1 MKATSLDAGLLGIGL
16 RVLLSASLAF
26 GAVPVRA
33 LAEAVDVAEDETE
46 TVVEVVDEA
55 AEDDSADLQP
65 ANDDASGG
73 VAEGVSDDLGGTAE
87 DGGGLVGP
95 AADDKASG
103 ADATVTSEDGELI
116 DDAQMGVGAVDVE
129 AFDSEEVVDG
139 EVVADEAAA
148 VDEPAEEAVEPAT
161 PATQSEEEPS
171 SLTAQATKTY
181 SISKA
186 KVASIG
192 AKRWTSKAITPKPT
206 VKYGNKTLK
215 LGRDYTLSYKN
226 NVKPGTATITI
237 TGKGSYT
244 GSKRVTFAIKK
255 VGTWKHYSAGW
266 RYVYAKG
273 VYAKSQFVKID
284 GKVYR
289 FDKDGIMLTG
299 WRRLKADGRWWWYYF
314 GSDGARRTGWQSV
327 GGEWYWLDRY
337 GRMAT
342 GLKSIGGSKYY
353 LGGDGAMRTGW
364 QKISKKWY
372 YFYGSGAM
380 AKSCWVGDYYVGK
393 SGAMLTNTI
402 TPDGYRVLS
411 SGRWDGKGK
420 VATKVSTA
428 AFSVAIPSYWLG
440 KVSTSSRTSGVW
452 TIETI
457 SCSNGMLVEFY
468 VAKNSEYEKL
478 DLRGGVW
485 RVATKKGSSYTVDVY
500 MAYPET
506 WDPGIFPYLDETTQA
521 REGASIRMLT
531 AGKYKTPS
539 DASVK
544 YAQEYVEK
552 NIVNKLVV
560 K

>member
-244 GSKRVTFAIKK
+244 GSKRVTFTIKK
-255 VGTWKHYSAGW
+255 IGTWKHYAAGW

-273 VYAKSQFVKID
+273 VYAKSQFVKVD
-284 GKVYR
+284 GKTYR
-289 FDKDGIMLTG
+289 FDKNGYMLTG
-299 WRRLKADGRWWWYYF
+299 WKRLKVNGKTSWYYF
-314 GSDGARRTGWQSV
+314 GSDGARRTSWQSI
-327 GGEWYWLDRY
+327 GGKWYWFDKY

-342 GLKSIGGSKYY
+342 GFRNIGGKRYY
-353 LGGDGAMRTGW
+353 LGSDGAMRTGW
-364 QKISKKWY
+364 QRISKRWY

-380 AKSCWVGDYYVGK
+380 ARSCWVGDYYLGK
-393 SGAMLTNTI
+393 NGVMLTSCL
-402 TPDGYRVLS
+402 TPDGYWVGKD
-411 SGRWDGKGK
+411 GRWDGKASIK
-420 VATKVSTA
+420 VAYKSVLKQAQKGGVKYGGYELGDDYTVFDMDGDGAPELFVGTA
-428 AFSVAIPSYWLG
+428 ITAWGGGS
-440 KVSTSSRTSGVW
+440 
-452 TIETI
+452 
-457 SCSNGMLVEFY
+457 LVF
-468 VAKNSEYEKL
+468 EY
-478 DLRGGVW
+478 RGGKA
-485 RVATKKGSSYTVDVY
+485 R
-500 MAYPET
+500 
-506 WDPGIFPYLDETTQA
+506 YLGWCWGQY
-521 REGASIRMLT
+521 GLCG
-531 AGKYKTPS
+531 AGKGKLYKRS
-539 DASVK
+539 GRQGGYHVCRVDRKSV
-544 YAQEYVEK
+544 V
-552 NIVNKLVV
+552 
-560 K
+560 